1 MNHAQ
6 LRRILGSV
14 WLIGAGT
21 ALYVA
26 IFHHEALRDE
36 LEAATTASIVAGGAL
51 YLALGCLRGFTLI
64 PATSWLLLGIVFF
77 PPVPLFLLTL
87 TGILVSSASVYYFA
101 EALHLD
107 ELLRR
112 KHARQLDRA
121 QALLNR
127 HGWPIIIGWSFFP
140 LAPTDL
146 ICYLSGVLRI
156 NVVTCLVGVAIG
168 EGAIC
173 GIYIFMGDILLGR
186 I

>member
-1 MNHAQ
+1 V
-6 LRRILGSV
+6 LGLV
-14 WLIGAGT
+14 WLIVAGA
-21 ALYVA
+21 ALYIA
-26 IFHHEALRDE
+26 IFHREALQRQ
-36 LEAATTASIVAGGAL
+36 LEAATTASVIAGGAL
-51 YLALGCLRGFTLI
+51 YLAMGCLRGFTLI
-64 PATSWLLLGIVFF
+64 PATSWVLLGVVFF

-87 TGILVSSASVYYFA
+87 TGIVVSSASVYYFA

-112 KHARQLDRA
+112 RHARQLDRA

-127 HGWPIIIGWSFFP
+127 YGLPIIIGWSFFP

-146 ICYLSGVLRI
+146 ICYLAGVLRI
-156 NVVTCLVGVAIG
+156 NVVKCLIGVAIG

-173 GIYIFMGDILLGR
+173 GIYIFTGDILLGR